1 MIRPHTIIIDVKVLN
16 LIAELD
22 EFKGRW
28 DVLGRLTPEKLQS
41 LHQVATIESVGSSTR
56 IEGARLSDHEVE
68 TLLANLDIRSFR
80 NRDEEEVAGYAEA
93 TRTII
98 ESWENIPFNEN
109 HLKQLHAL
117 VLKYSSKDAAH
128 RGEYKKFPN
137 SVEAF
142 DADGKSVGILFET
155 ASPFDTPRLMTELV
169 AWTNKSLADRE
180 LHPLLTVAA
189 FVVHFLAVHPF
200 QDGNG
205 RLSRVLTTLL
215 LLQNGYR
222 YVTYS
227 SMERIIEENK
237 ESYYR
242 ALRASQKDIRTDDEN
257 LNDWIGFFLQSLKKQ
272 KDILLRKVER
282 EQLLEKLPRVSEQIL
297 VLAKERGRLTIS
309 EAVTLLALNR
319 NTAKLHL
326 KQLVQKG
333 YLKQQG
339 TGKASWYS
347 SGK

>member
-41 LHQVATIESVGSSTR
+41 LRQVATIESVGSSTR

-272 KDILLRKVER
+272 KDVLLRKVER

>member
-41 LHQVATIESVGSSTR
+41 LRQVATIESVGSSTR

>member
-1 MIRPHTIIIDVKVLN
+1 
-16 LIAELD
+16 
-22 EFKGRW
+22 
-28 DVLGRLTPEKLQS
+28 
-41 LHQVATIESVGSSTR
+41 
-56 IEGARLSDHEVE
+56 
-68 TLLANLDIRSFR
+68 
-80 NRDEEEVAGYAEA
+80 
-93 TRTII
+93 
-98 ESWENIPFNEN
+98 
-109 HLKQLHAL
+109 
-117 VLKYSSKDAAH
+117 
-128 RGEYKKFPN
+128 
-137 SVEAF
+137 
-142 DADGKSVGILFET
+142 
-155 ASPFDTPRLMTELV
+155 
-169 AWTNKSLADRE
+169 
-180 LHPLLTVAA
+180 
-189 FVVHFLAVHPF
+189 
-200 QDGNG
+200 
-205 RLSRVLTTLL
+205 
-215 LLQNGYR
+215 
-222 YVTYS
+222 VTYS